1 MRTSR
6 DVRSPWGQRL
16 WLADD
21 EFESVMDDIRHQA
34 GADTFTEDAGVDV
47 ETVLARVY
55 NPAIDFRPLP
65 RGVLGRTT
73 FLPDGKLTVEISSD
87 LSDEA
92 EHSKVAH
99 RRLRSTVGHECSH
112 IGFHRH
118 LYVVNDG
125 PGLFPELRR
134 DPAVLCYTPTIDN
147 PSQGVSDWWEYQA
160 NRGMAAL
167 LLPKA
172 LFREQTRGVLGLLG
186 LASMEEAIAVGRGEA
201 VLDELIRIFDVN
213 RPVIFY
219 RLQQFGFIPDPEQAR
234 LWSAMK

>member
-16 WLADD
+16 WLDED
-21 EFESVMDDIRHQA
+21 EFESVMDDIRYQA
-34 GADTFTEDAGVDV
+34 GADTFTAGGGVDV

-55 NPAIDFRPLP
+55 NPRIDFCPLP

-73 FLPDGKLTVEISSD
+73 FCPGGSLKVEISSE

-92 EHSKVAH
+92 EHSTVAH

-118 LYVVNDG
+118 LCALNDG
-125 PGLFPELRR
+125 PALFPELQR

-147 PSQGVSDWWEYQA
+147 PGQHASDWWEYQA

-172 LFREQTRGVLGLLG
+172 LFHEHVRRVLEVLSIG
-186 LASMEEAIAVGRGEA
+186 SMEEAIAASRGEA
-201 VLDELIRIFDVN
+201 VLEELVRIFDVN
-213 RPVIFY
+213 RPMVFY
-219 RLQQFGFIPDPEQAR
+219 RLQQWGFIPDPEQRR
-234 LWSAMK
+234 LWTAMK